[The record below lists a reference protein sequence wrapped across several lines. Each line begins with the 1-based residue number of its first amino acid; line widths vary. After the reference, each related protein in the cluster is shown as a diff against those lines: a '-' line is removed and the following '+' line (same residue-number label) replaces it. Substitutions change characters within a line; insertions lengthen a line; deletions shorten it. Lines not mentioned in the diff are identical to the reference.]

1 LTGGHTRADSFG
13 RNLSQGVLTVLSSS
27 LQRPF
32 GRFSALLG
40 ALATAALLSAATTP
54 PPTFTTPQR
63 LGFAAGDDWEP
74 AIATDAGGS
83 VYAVWS
89 HYGPDP
95 ACPGCGSPHTEL
107 QISRDGGTTWS
118 VPAPLSPS
126 ALRQDDPQIVVDP
139 ADRTTLYASF
149 MEGNKSS
156 QIVARSD
163 DGGHTWRRELVED
176 LQRGTDKDILAVRAG
191 HVYLSYHTQQKIYV
205 SASHDGGATWTLHQP
220 INNTSQLG
228 VSLGSGGIVDSSG
241 AVHFAWNGVRRAG
254 QAKGEINLYLT
265 SSRDGGA
272 TWTTSLVDTSQAPP
286 MCGCPGWDYWGAQM
300 TVAADANDDLYVLWN
315 ASNVAGGP
323 NRLYFARSTDGGAS
337 WSARQDVSLA
347 ADGANNA
354 FPAMAATGSGDVRIA
369 WTDDRNGHDAGGE
382 DPAARWNT
390 WYRTSSDGG
399 AHWSGERQ
407 LSAYE
412 PGYTYKFATPDDG
425 YLQPY
430 GDYFEID
437 IDAAGRTHA
446 LWGEGNS
453 YVGPGNVWYAREE

>member
-1 LTGGHTRADSFG
+1 
-13 RNLSQGVLTVLSSS
+13 
-27 LQRPF
+27 
-32 GRFSALLG
+32 
-40 ALATAALLSAATTP
+40 
-54 PPTFTTPQR
+54 
-63 LGFAAGDDWEP
+63 
-74 AIATDAGGS
+74 
-83 VYAVWS
+83 
-89 HYGPDP
+89 
-95 ACPGCGSPHTEL
+95 
-107 QISRDGGTTWS
+107 
-118 VPAPLSPS
+118 
-126 ALRQDDPQIVVDP
+126 
-139 ADRTTLYASF
+139 
-149 MEGNKSS
+149 
-156 QIVARSD
+156 VARSD
-163 DGGHTWRRELVED
+163 DGGRTWRRELVED

-205 SASHDGGATWTLHQP
+205 STSHDGGATWTLHQP

-254 QAKGEINLYLT
+254 QAKGEINLYVT
-265 SSRDGGA
+265 SSRDGGVS
-272 TWTTSLVDTSQAPP
+272 WTTSLVDTSQAPP

-300 TVAADANDDLYVLWN
+300 TVTADANDDLYVLWN

-323 NRLYFARSTDGGAS
+323 NRLYFARSTDGGTS

-354 FPAMAATGSGDVRIA
+354 FPAIAATGSGDVRIA
-369 WTDDRNGHDAGGE
+369 WMDDRNGHDAGGE

-412 PGYTYKFATPDDG
+412 AGYTYKLATPDDG

-453 YVGPGNVWYAREE
+453 YVGPGNVWYARQE